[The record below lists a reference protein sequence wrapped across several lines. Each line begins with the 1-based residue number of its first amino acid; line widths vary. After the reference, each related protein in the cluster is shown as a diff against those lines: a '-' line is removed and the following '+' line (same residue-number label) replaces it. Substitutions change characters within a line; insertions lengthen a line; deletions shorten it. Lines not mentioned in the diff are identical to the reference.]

1 MRIMNLQQGIENGL
15 DAKLNAVLDALKALN
30 ADHPTHPN

>member
-1 MRIMNLQQGIENGL
+1 MNLQQGIENGL
-15 DAKLNAVLDALKALN
+15 DAKLDALKALN